1 MKKFNSIGFAK
12 KNAIRIGSWMITG
25 GALTVLAGVHIL
37 TKGGEW
43 YKGADGETV
52 DMINELWGEL
62 SKNRKGG
69 NKE

>member
-12 KNAIRIGSWMITG
+12 KSAIRIGSYLITG
-25 GALTVLAGVHIL
+25 GALTVLAGMHIL
-37 TKGGEW
+37 TRGAEW
-43 YKGADGETV
+43 YRGVDGETV
-52 DMINELWGEL
+52 DMINELQGEL